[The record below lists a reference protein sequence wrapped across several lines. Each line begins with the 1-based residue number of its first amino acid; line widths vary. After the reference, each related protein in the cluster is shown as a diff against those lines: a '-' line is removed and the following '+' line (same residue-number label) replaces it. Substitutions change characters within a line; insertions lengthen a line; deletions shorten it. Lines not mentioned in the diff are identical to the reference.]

1 MSQQPGTETQSLDRP
16 EFVVRKERYY
26 RRLLAGCA
34 ALTIAVTL
42 GIILALAG
50 GAITFFG
57 DVSVVD
63 FLTGTNWSPL
73 VGTPEYGVLPLI
85 SGTIIIVVGS
95 AMVALPVGLGAAIYL
110 SEYAPS
116 RVRAVVKPVLE
127 ILAGVPTVIYGYFAL
142 VYLTPILDAPLPIEQ
157 VIIPSWLGF
166 SLPIL
171 PSWLGFSLPVIPA
184 GVPVLPEFTLV
195 VSEFTLVVSEFVF
208 VMPSLRAFNAL
219 SASIAVGIMIIPM
232 VSSISEDAMRSVPES
247 LREAGYG
254 LGSTKFDVSTK
265 VVVPAAT
272 SGIVSS
278 YVLALSRA
286 IGETMIVTMAA
297 GQSPKTPYFPN
308 VLLNLADSVEAMTAA
323 IVKIATAESLGETV
337 TYEAMFAIGLTLF
350 GLTLTMNILAELVR
364 RRFREAY

>member
-1 MSQQPGTETQSLDRP
+1 MSQQSDTDPPSLERP
-16 EFVVRKERYY
+16 DFVVRKERLY

-34 ALTIAVTL
+34 ALTVAVTL
-42 GIILALAG
+42 GIILSLSG
-50 GAITFFG
+50 GALTFFG
-57 DVSVVD
+57 DVSIVK

-73 VGTPEYGVLPLI
+73 VGTPEYGVLPLV
-85 SGTIIIVVGS
+85 SGTLIIVIGS
-95 AMVALPVGLGAAIYL
+95 AVVALPIGLGAAIYL
-110 SEYAPS
+110 SEYADP
-116 RVRAVVKPVLE
+116 RVRSVVKPALE

-166 SLPIL
+166 SVPI
-171 PSWLGFSLPVIPA
+171 IPD

-195 VSEFTLVVSEFVF
+195 VSEFVF
-208 VMPSLRAFNAL
+208 VVPSLGAFNAL
-219 SASIAVGIMIIPM
+219 SASITVGIMIIPM
-232 VSSISEDAMRSVPES
+232 VSSISEDAMSAVPDN
-247 LREAGYG
+247 LREAAYG
-254 LGSTKFDVSTK
+254 LGSTKFDVSTS

-272 SGIVSS
+272 SGIISS

-297 GQSPKTPYFPN
+297 GQRPKTPYFPN
-308 VLLNLADSVEAMTAA
+308 VLRNFTDSIETMTAS
-323 IVKIATAESLGETV
+323 IVNIANAESLGQTA

-364 RRFREAY
+364 RRFREVY

>member
-1 MSQQPGTETQSLDRP
+1 MSQQRGTEGSRLQRP

-26 RRLLAGCA
+26 RRLLAGSA
-34 ALTIAVTL
+34 ALTVAVTL
-42 GIILALAG
+42 GIILALSG

-57 DVSVVD
+57 EVSIVK

-73 VGTPEYGVLPLI
+73 VGTPEYGVLPLV
-85 SGTIIIVVGS
+85 SGTLIIVVGS
-95 AMVALPVGLGAAIYL
+95 AIVALPVGLGAAIYL
-110 SEYAPS
+110 SEYAPG

-127 ILAGVPTVIYGYFAL
+127 ILAGIPTVIYGYFAL
-142 VYLTPILDAPLPIEQ
+142 VYLTPILDAPLPFEQ
-157 VIIPSWLGF
+157 VIVPSWLAF
-166 SLPIL
+166 SLPIV
-171 PSWLGFSLPVIPA
+171 PDV
-184 GVPVLPEFTLV
+184 VPVLP
-195 VSEFTLVVSEFVF
+195 EFTLVVSEFVF

-219 SASIAVGIMIIPM
+219 SASIAVGVMIIPM
-232 VSSISEDAMRSVPES
+232 VSSISEDAMSAVPDS

-297 GQSPKTPYFPN
+297 GQSPKLPYFPN

-323 IVKIATAESLGETV
+323 IVKIATAESLGQTA

-350 GLTLTMNILAELVR
+350 GLTLTMNLFAEVVR